1 MLPVRRAVLG
11 VGVWGTQCSQQRL
24 KFNWFVISRP
34 LLWWEWT
41 QYLKMMRLDI
51 IWWHN
56 VMSAIYDTRWHNTT
70 QDDEHTIERMN
81 IFTKLVLKIFLIYFY
96 STFHCMPF
104 NFVMTHYWYTWYRAT
119 ECLAAIHGVFEIES
133 IWIINKS
140 IASPS
145 HIFRDSDRKEYL
157 PIETYPSIGIHC
169 TEDSRHHLEKDS
181 AFTTLYGSKTLSN
194 CPQSNAPNPLFSAPP
209 AWNGKDVKKNVKK
222 DGAAI
227 GQTDHLGQTPR
238 RSKHPSFP
246 LFLPLVPLEEPF
258 TSKL

>member
-1 MLPVRRAVLG
+1 MRVD
-11 VGVWGTQCSQQRL
+11 T
-24 KFNWFVISRP
+24 IS
-34 LLWWEWT
+34 
-41 QYLKMMRLDI
+41 
-51 IWWHN
+51 
-56 VMSAIYDTRWHNTT
+56 
-70 QDDEHTIERMN
+70 QDDETGHNMMTQCDECN
-81 IFTKLVLKIFLIYFY
+81 IWNKMTQHNTRWWTHNRKDEYIHQIGVEDILDLLC

-104 NFVMTHYWYTWYRAT
+104 NFVMTHYWYRWYRAT

-194 CPQSNAPNPLFSAPP
+194 CPQSTAPNPLFSAPP

-227 GQTDHLGQTPR
+227 GQTDHLGQPTPR

-246 LFLPLVPLEEPF
+246 LFLPLVPLEEPL